1 MKANFEQFIATLNVS
16 SLSVDVLRQITFIL
30 KEQTD
35 DSLPLFISQVFE
47 SLLILERWAWQ
58 KLSQES
64 FQCVNQTEYEELLHI
79 LVLFN
84 KQIIFIDNNIED
96 NIKFSLLIPETID
109 QINLIFEQV
118 KQCTNDH
125 NSFITLVSLWFDN
138 LSFLVQEYPQLG
150 HSPIIIYINQYF
162 EENFVLSKLF
172 KSYLIQLH
180 QSELSPSIFTSKQL
194 FYIKTCSFSLTT
206 YFYTKPQN
214 FSFIT
219 NEILQQHSNIY
230 LQIIQIHSYTIQFWS
245 KELLTCIR
253 HLTGLICACYS
264 LNKIEDEINKIL
276 FPNENILIEY
286 VKALIRIISY
296 VSFCKEIKT
305 IRLDDE
311 AMLLDIILFFLM
323 NIVQTQNI
331 NWYFR
336 SMTQLPDILLLL
348 RTMNKSIPYQYLFY
362 VYSILGELLTDEKLK
377 ELQFNDNMSDSY
389 FYMLE
394 QAWQQ
399 PSKTYKHISISL
411 LLRGICMPQIEFSS
425 MTWIIFYF

>member
-180 QSELSPSIFTSKQL
+180 QSE
-194 FYIKTCSFSLTT
+194 
-206 YFYTKPQN
+206 
-214 FSFIT
+214 
-219 NEILQQHSNIY
+219 
-230 LQIIQIHSYTIQFWS
+230 
-245 KELLTCIR
+245 
-253 HLTGLICACYS
+253 
-264 LNKIEDEINKIL
+264 
-276 FPNENILIEY
+276 
-286 VKALIRIISY
+286 
-296 VSFCKEIKT
+296 
-305 IRLDDE
+305 
-311 AMLLDIILFFLM
+311 
-323 NIVQTQNI
+323 
-331 NWYFR
+331 
-336 SMTQLPDILLLL
+336 
-348 RTMNKSIPYQYLFY
+348 
-362 VYSILGELLTDEKLK
+362 
-377 ELQFNDNMSDSY
+377 
-389 FYMLE
+389 
-394 QAWQQ
+394 
-399 PSKTYKHISISL
+399 
-411 LLRGICMPQIEFSS
+411 
-425 MTWIIFYF
+425 

>member
-109 QINLIFEQV
+109 QVNLIFEQV

-194 FYIKTCSFSLTT
+194 FYIKTCS
-206 YFYTKPQN
+206 
-214 FSFIT
+214 
-219 NEILQQHSNIY
+219 
-230 LQIIQIHSYTIQFWS
+230 
-245 KELLTCIR
+245 
-253 HLTGLICACYS
+253 
-264 LNKIEDEINKIL
+264 
-276 FPNENILIEY
+276 
-286 VKALIRIISY
+286 
-296 VSFCKEIKT
+296 
-305 IRLDDE
+305 
-311 AMLLDIILFFLM
+311 
-323 NIVQTQNI
+323 
-331 NWYFR
+331 
-336 SMTQLPDILLLL
+336 
-348 RTMNKSIPYQYLFY
+348 
-362 VYSILGELLTDEKLK
+362 
-377 ELQFNDNMSDSY
+377 
-389 FYMLE
+389 
-394 QAWQQ
+394 
-399 PSKTYKHISISL
+399 
-411 LLRGICMPQIEFSS
+411 
-425 MTWIIFYF
+425 